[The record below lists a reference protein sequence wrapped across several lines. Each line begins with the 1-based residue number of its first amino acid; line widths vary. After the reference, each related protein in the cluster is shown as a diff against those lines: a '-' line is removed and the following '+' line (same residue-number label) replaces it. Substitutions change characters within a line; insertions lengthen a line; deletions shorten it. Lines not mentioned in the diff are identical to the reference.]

1 MIKRIILSVFLLF
14 LSASIFADGVDLS
27 NLQGVDISTLK
38 SMVKDSSKLNTYNA
52 DSIINQEEVVN
63 PIQKPTP
70 PEKSIIEKAYKYNK
84 YKDLLPRHQ
93 RIVQFGYDIFKHIT
107 VSDIVTRNYTYDSY
121 SIAPGDQIIMNI
133 TGELVKQVKLQV
145 DNNGKIFIPDVG
157 DVDVWGRTI
166 KEAEK
171 AIRKVV
177 FKKYTNVNIDISLG
191 ALHNIQVYVLGEVA
205 RPGIYNVSAMMS
217 PIQII
222 YIAGGVKKTG
232 TLRDIRI
239 ISDRRYNFD
248 FYKLILYGYRY
259 KGIYL
264 HSGDIVYVPPIGKT
278 VAVAGAVKSPGIYEF
293 KRGETIKDVIKYAG
307 GELPFADKEHI
318 QIVTIKKKKKI
329 TKDLFAN
336 SYTSLIKKYGRI
348 KLIDGDFIS
357 VPVMDNTIY
366 DYVKIDGAVKLPGR
380 YEYKKGL
387 DLKTLLDLAGGVKRG
402 AYIKNAFVYRYID
415 GTRDSIIHVRLDS
428 ILNDKINFALADWDS
443 VYVFSENEINPTDS
457 VYIYG
462 AVKYPGIYLL
472 KHGESLK
479 HLFEVCGGFNNNAFK
494 EGVVFTRRL
503 NSLNRA
509 RTDMLITM
517 NQKLLA
523 TEAILSNDNSSLD
536 DKSKSN
542 LIQYRNDLLK
552 IIQGAKDRNRI
563 ILNVNDSSDIN
574 IDIANGD
581 SIYVPEKNNTV
592 QVIGAVYNPA
602 ILMYREGKSLRYYLD
617 EVGGFKENADR
628 KGMYVLRAS
637 GIVDKNTQ
645 KILYPGDAIV
655 VPERFVQKT
664 NWGPILRD
672 VATIISQLAVAVVS
686 VYSIVKK

>member
-1 MIKRIILSVFLLF
+1 M
-14 LSASIFADGVDLS
+14 SIFADGIDLS
-27 NLQGVDISTLK
+27 NLKGVDLSTLK
-38 SMVKDSSKLNTYNA
+38 NMMQNQNQQQLNSYNGDSLINSDTSNMMVYYQGVQNMFQTAIESTYNT
-52 DSIINQEEVVN
+52 NN
-63 PIQKPTP
+63 
-70 PEKSIIEKAYKYNK
+70 YNF
-84 YKDLLPRHQ
+84 LLPDSQ
-93 RIVQFGYDIFKHIT
+93 RLEQFGYDIFEHVT
-107 VSDIVTRNYTYDSY
+107 ASDIVTRNYTNENY
-121 SIAPGDQIIMNI
+121 SIAPGDRIIISI
-133 TGELVKQVKLQV
+133 TGELVKQAKVRV

-157 DVDVWGRTI
+157 DVVVWGRTI

-171 AIRKVV
+171 AIRKAV
-177 FKKYTNVNIDISLG
+177 FKKYTNVKIDVSLG
-191 ALHNIQVYVLGEVA
+191 ALHNIQVYVIGEVS

-217 PIQII
+217 PIQLI
-222 YIAGGVKKTG
+222 YLAGGIKKTG
-232 TLRDIRI
+232 TLRNIKLVSDI
-239 ISDRRYNFD
+239 RYNFD

-264 HSGDIVYVPPIGKT
+264 HSGDIVYVPPVGKT
-278 VAVAGAVKSPGIYEF
+278 VAIAGAVKSPGIYEF
-293 KRGETIKDVIKYAG
+293 KRGETLKDVIKYAG

-336 SYTSLIKKYGRI
+336 SYASLIKKYGRL

-366 DYVKIDGAVKLPGR
+366 DYVKIDGAVRLPGR
-380 YEYKKGL
+380 YAYKDGL

-402 AYIKNAFVYRYID
+402 ANLKNVFVYRYID
-415 GTRDSIIHVRLDS
+415 GARDSIIHVRLDS
-428 ILNDKINFALADWDS
+428 ILKDKINFTLDDWDS
-443 VYVFSENEINPTDS
+443 VHVFSENEINPSDS

-462 AVKYPGIYLL
+462 AVKYPGIYVL

-536 DKSKSN
+536 DKSKSD

-552 IIQGAKDRNRI
+552 IIQGAKERNRI

-602 ILMYREGKSLRYYLD
+602 ILMYRDGKSLRYYLD
-617 EVGGFKENADR
+617 KVGGFKENADR

-637 GIVDKNTQ
+637 GIVDKNTR
-645 KILYPGDAIV
+645 KIYPGDAIV
-655 VPERFVQKT
+655 VPERFIQKT
-664 NWGPILRD
+664 DWGPILRD